1 VSISNEEIAF
11 FETSSSA
18 PVAIA
23 AILDCCSTALVR
35 VSDAV
40 AALSC
45 EAARADLAAFDLP
58 VSGDGF
64 SRKDETDVA
73 ADIKMLLFGSK
84 LTGKNLALFSKIP
97 SSFGLFREAVRSL
110 HACTRVELNSS
121 VKLRKPTE
129 NENCSKEA
137 SVVDLAWFLAKPIKT
152 MAETSFKRA
161 KLNIESIVD
170 EKVRSEVE
178 SLFNQLCVGFDGFK
192 ESFDSVLVDYMKQN
206 DSLAFLQGVYDLLIK
221 FREILAWEAALAL
234 FSIEIDDSIE
244 KNRGDALVNSQPNG
258 ENAKGG
264 KKGDKKKKKKTLGK
278 GSCAILQLLTD
289 QIANGKEVSG
299 DKVAVL
305 AEWAH
310 DLSACF
316 DPIDSRLEILVAKVK
331 EIVESNEVRRLPKI
345 PKVRFAYCSYL
356 DMMSEIDLMKAAV
369 NLSLYYGQ

>member
-1 VSISNEEIAF
+1 MSVSYEEIAF

-23 AILDCCSTALVR
+23 AILDCCATALIR

-45 EAARADLAAFDLP
+45 EAARADPAAFDVP

-84 LTGKNLALFSKIP
+84 LMGKNVAVFSQIP

-110 HACTRVELNSS
+110 HACTRIELNSS
-121 VKLRKPTE
+121 VKLRKNTE
-129 NENCSKEA
+129 NENCRKEA
-137 SVVDLAWFLAKPIKT
+137 SVVDLVWFLAKPIKT
-152 MAETSFKRA
+152 MVETSFKRA
-161 KLNIESIVD
+161 KLNIESIAD

-192 ESFDSVLVDYMKQN
+192 ENFDSVLVNYMKGN
-206 DSLAFLQGVYDLLIK
+206 DSVAFSQGVYDLLVK

-244 KNRGDALVNSQPNG
+244 KNRGDASVNAQPNG
-258 ENAKGG
+258 ENAKGD
-264 KKGDKKKKKKTLGK
+264 KKGEKKKKKKTLGK
-278 GSCAILQLLTD
+278 GTSTILQLLSD

-310 DLSACF
+310 DLSAYF
-316 DPIDSRLEILVAKVK
+316 DPMDSRLEILVAKVK

-345 PKVRFAYCSYL
+345 PKVRFAYYSYL
-356 DMMSEIDLMKAAV
+356 ERTSKIHIMKTSVDL
-369 NLSLYYGQ
+369 S